1 MLFRSDYISEIT
13 TESDFLTKLEQSFQR
28 DSLLGHTSFGIHHDN
43 YDFIFNQVK
52 ANGSASRGEVRSSV
66 LALKFIEAEMILQ
79 VLGKRPVV
87 LLDDVFSEL
96 DDTRQQCLV
105 KNFTDNQ
112 VILTSVA
119 SGELSCNSG
128 L

>member
-1 MLFRSDYISEIT
+1 
-13 TESDFLTKLEQSFQR
+13 
-28 DSLLGHTSFGIHHDN
+28 
-43 YDFIFNQVK
+43 
-52 ANGSASRGEVRSSV
+52 
-66 LALKFIEAEMILQ
+66 MILQ

-96 DDTRQQCLV
+96 DDIRQQCLV